1 VFPAD
6 FVFVSADTAICPRD
20 TAQLAMVGNGLKSF
34 FWTPSENLS
43 DVQSLLPTV
52 WPAGTQLYTVYA
64 RDTNGCFD
72 TARVKITVKPAAIL
86 DLPSSVKLY
95 PGESHQMDP
104 KGNGLYFSWFP
115 NVGLNFANIANPIA
129 KPEVNTRYVVRATT
143 EFGCTTTDSI
153 DVLVS
158 ADSEVE
164 FPNAFTPGHNSKL
177 KVLHLGEARL
187 KSFVIFNRWGQK
199 MFETNNIAE
208 GWDGTY
214 NGEPQPIGV
223 YIYTIEAESFT
234 GRKINR
240 QGNVTLIR

>member
-1 VFPAD
+1 
-6 FVFVSADTAICPRD
+6 
-20 TAQLAMVGNGLKSF
+20 
-34 FWTPSENLS
+34 
-43 DVQSLLPTV
+43 
-52 WPAGTQLYTVYA
+52 
-64 RDTNGCFD
+64 
-72 TARVKITVKPAAIL
+72 
-86 DLPSSVKLY
+86 
-95 PGESHQMDP
+95 
-104 KGNGLYFSWFP
+104 
-115 NVGLNFANIANPIA
+115 
-129 KPEVNTRYVVRATT
+129 
-143 EFGCTTTDSI
+143 
-153 DVLVS
+153 VS